1 MNYSKFT
8 KNMIQYMK
16 MSNKRAPIVAIVGH
30 VDHGKSSLLDFI
42 RKSKVVDTEAGGI
55 TQHISAYEVDW
66 RTSDGKTSKI
76 TFLDTPGHAAFSSMR
91 ERGAQIADIAILVVS
106 AEDGAKTQTKEAW
119 ETVEKA
125 GIPVIV
131 AINKID
137 LPGANVDM
145 AKNSLSEIGVY
156 VETWGGTIP
165 YVPISAK
172 IGTGIDELLDLIVL
186 QSEIIDLNYNEKDEA
201 EGVVLECFVDPKRGT
216 SATLIL
222 KKGAIHKGSVVQTGI
237 SISPTRIMEDF
248 LGKAIT
254 TAVAG
259 QAIKVTGFDE
269 IPSAG
274 DTFKSFDKKRDAEDI
289 QKENKIAIAE
299 IKNADDS
306 HEEFQFL
313 DESIFVLPIILK
325 ADGQGTLDAVKKE
338 IKDIQIENVKIKI
351 IASGVGPVSEKDIQS
366 AKADKNAIVIAFHT
380 NIDKKAREVSEIF
393 GVKINEFD
401 IIYKL
406 SEWLHEFTKDAKPK
420 QEIEEVIGNLK
431 VIRVFNRSKDSQV
444 VGGKVLTGSM
454 KNKHTIQIMRKDTII
469 GKGKVVELQQFKQPI
484 AEVKEGNECGLMI
497 DSKYDIAEGDYLQT
511 IVKKII

>member
-1 MNYSKFT
+1 
-8 KNMIQYMK
+8 

-30 VDHGKSSLLDFI
+30 VDHGKSSLLDYI
-42 RKSKVVDTEAGGI
+42 RKTKVVDTEAGGI

-66 RTSDGKTSKI
+66 TTADKKTSKI

-137 LPGANVDM
+137 KPGANIDTT
-145 AKNSLSEIGVY
+145 KNSLSEIGVY

-172 IGTGIDELLDLIVL
+172 VGTGIDELLDLIIL
-186 QSEIIDLNYNEKDEA
+186 QSEIIDLSYDEKDEA
-201 EGVVLECFVDPKRGT
+201 EGVVLESFVDPKRGN
-216 SATLIL
+216 SATLII
-222 KKGAIHKGSVVQTGI
+222 KKGAIHKGSVVQTGV
-237 SISPTRIMEDF
+237 SIAPTRIMEDF

-254 TAVAG
+254 TAVSG
-259 QAIKVTGFDE
+259 QAIKVTGFDNV
-269 IPSAG
+269 PDSG
-274 DTFKSFDKKRDAEDI
+274 NTFKCFDKKRDAEEA
-289 QKENKIAIAE
+289 QKIAKTAKQDL
-299 IKNADDS
+299 KNEDNS

-313 DESIFVLPIILK
+313 DEGIFVLPIILK
-325 ADGQGTLDAVKKE
+325 TDMIGTLEAVEKE
-338 IKDIQIENVKIKI
+338 IKNIQIDNVKIKI
-351 IASGVGPVSEKDIQS
+351 ISSAIGPVNEKDIQM
-366 AKADKNAIVIAFHT
+366 AKSDKNSCIIAFHT
-380 NIDKKAREVSEIF
+380 KIDKKAREMAEIY

-406 SEWLHEFTKDAKPK
+406 GEWLVEFTKDAKPK
-420 QEIEEVIGNLK
+420 QEIEEVIGSLK

-444 VGGKVLTGSM
+444 VGGKVYSGSM
-454 KNKHTIQIMRKDTII
+454 KNKHTIQIVRRDMII
-469 GKGKVVELQQFKQPI
+469 GKGKIVELQQFKQPVSE
-484 AEVKEGNECGLMI
+484 AKEGTECGMMI
-497 DSKYDIAEGDYLQT
+497 DSKYDIAEGDFLQT